1 MITAGF
7 AVGLDD
13 RDTPV
18 GSEELCDL
26 TYELYA
32 FVIRAFGPGGRRRLP
47 CRFRSQWP
55 RSLTMLAPPVVRVL
69 ERCMFESNF
78 PVDKWGVGYRVL
90 WNTFK
95 RVAARMALSD
105 EEKKLIFHDTA
116 AKVYSV

>member
-1 MITAGF
+1 
-7 AVGLDD
+7 
-13 RDTPV
+13 
-18 GSEELCDL
+18 
-26 TYELYA
+26 
-32 FVIRAFGPGGRRRLP
+32 
-47 CRFRSQWP
+47 
-55 RSLTMLAPPVVRVL
+55 MLAPPVVRVL

-95 RVAARMALSD
+95 RIAAKMALSD

>member
-1 MITAGF
+1 MLITAGF

-32 FVIRAFGPGGRRRLP
+32 FVIRAFGPGERRRLP
-47 CRFRSQWP
+47 SSVLNGRGR
-55 RSLTMLAPPVVRVL
+55 LTMLAQA

>member
-1 MITAGF
+1 M
-7 AVGLDD
+7 
-13 RDTPV
+13 PV
-18 GSEELCDL
+18 L
-26 TYELYA
+26 
-32 FVIRAFGPGGRRRLP
+32 
-47 CRFRSQWP
+47 Q
-55 RSLTMLAPPVVRVL
+55 
-69 ERCMFESNF
+69 SNF

>member
-1 MITAGF
+1 MGA
-7 AVGLDD
+7 A
-13 RDTPV
+13 
-18 GSEELCDL
+18 
-26 TYELYA
+26 
-32 FVIRAFGPGGRRRLP
+32 P
-47 CRFRSQWP
+47 CRVVFVLNGRGC
-55 RSLTMLAPPVVRVL
+55 LTMLAPPVVRVL